1 MRTRPSATTS
11 RSSKPSVRDEFARA
25 PPPPLNSRIQGQ
37 RIFARNQS
45 RRAITDREPK
55 TFANCR
61 GAPPEGE
68 STQDFS
74 PVELPCGTDTLYP
87 EPLRRVVCPLRSR
100 YNTRGQAEVPVLQK
114 PI

>member
-11 RSSKPSVRDEFARA
+11 CSSKPSVRDEFARA
-25 PPPPLNSRIQGQ
+25 PAPALNSKIQGQ

-61 GAPPEGE
+61 GTPPEGE
-68 STQDFS
+68 STQDFRA
-74 PVELPCGTDTLYP
+74 VELHGFSVERSVSIPCVFD
-87 EPLRRVVCPLRSR
+87 LRSR
-100 YNTRGQAEVPVLQK
+100 KSRHELDRAL
-114 PI
+114 